1 MGGTRRDRSGGRSA
15 IEFPPAAIGISHSDG
30 RYSRG
35 CITSRRTHLMGDN
48 AFGAT
53 PDELNRYGEKLNMWQ
68 SLMLL
73 QKWAPLIGYMQRF
86 VNESDPY
93 RKGLIGTEACEWLAS
108 QTQAEVDDELA
119 QHVAAILRTKE
130 AEQAVRWLLLKVEA
144 VR

>member
-53 PDELNRYGEKLNMWQ
+53 PDELSRYGEKLNMWQ

-86 VNESDPY
+86 VNEADPY

>member
-1 MGGTRRDRSGGRSA
+1 M
-15 IEFPPAAIGISHSDG
+15 
-30 RYSRG
+30 
-35 CITSRRTHLMGDN
+35 DN